1 MVITEK
7 EKLYSENIIELNRA
21 TKSFIEKIDLLKSQN
36 KDLETKYLEHLNT
49 RIQEEN
55 NWKNIEGNLLQ
66 QISALKESK
75 LNRSL
80 SKNKNNFLL
89 LFTNMISF

>member
-1 MVITEK
+1 MVINEK
-7 EKLYSENIIELNRA
+7 EKLYSENIIEINRV
-21 TKSFIEKIDLLKSQN
+21 TKSYQEKIDLLKSQN
-36 KDLETKYLEHLNT
+36 RDLETKYLEHLNT

-80 SKNKNNFLL
+80 SINFK
-89 LFTNMISF
+89 

>member
-1 MVITEK
+1 M
-7 EKLYSENIIELNRA
+7 
-21 TKSFIEKIDLLKSQN
+21 EKIDLLKSQN

-80 SKNKNNFLL
+80 SKKKINFFF
-89 LFTNMISF
+89 FTYIISLKI

>member
-1 MVITEK
+1 M
-7 EKLYSENIIELNRA
+7 ELNRA
-21 TKSFIEKIDLLKSQN
+21 TKGYQEKIDLLKSQN

-75 LNRSL
+75 LNKSL
-80 SKNKNNFLL
+80 SKRKKIIYN
-89 LFTNMISF
+89 LFCFFFKLK